1 MFQKKTEYRCMK
13 FSILMYKNV
22 TACIVLGAIST
33 RISFFF
39 QDSSHVVQRVV
50 LSNSFEPSDDP
61 EFLHNDPEFLH
72 ANIDTPEEIISHIFH
87 KASIAILAILVV
99 YVSVST

>member
-1 MFQKKTEYRCMK
+1 M
-13 FSILMYKNV
+13 
-22 TACIVLGAIST
+22 
-33 RISFFF
+33 
-39 QDSSHVVQRVV
+39 V

-72 ANIDTPEEIISHIFH
+72 DNIDTPEEIISHIFH

-99 YVSVST
+99 YVSVSAYGARDITIYPLRLFHIFQFAFHKYWLFMLVIFRNILTGTLKV